1 MLGDFL
7 CNIPQSP
14 KTSFQPT
21 MNFGSCSKL
30 NLNLS
35 NQSQVSAKLVF
46 GCLKSHLV
54 NSALGQQQTV
64 QSNDDAS
71 SGKSIA
77 VNSVYFKRCLGW
89 GHRVRDYTTGAIHCW
104 FYSHY
109 GHVQRSCFRWK
120 SIVKSKWIQKKNVIV
135 SATATLE
142 PHTEAI
148 GKTQGA
154 HLDEVI
160 PPVLSLNTSQLGVGK
175 STTPIDT
182 FPASATTLSTVT
194 HSSASQQSPSM
205 VNFTMDPLPY
215 TPPSLFLEDGG
226 PHSHNRRWVFVS

>member
-1 MLGDFL
+1 MMMHLLENLLPSILCISRDALGGVIESGTTLLVPFTVGSIL
-7 CNIPQSP
+7 
-14 KTSFQPT
+14 T
-21 MNFGSCSKL
+21 MDTCSDL
-30 NLNLS
+30 AFVGNLS
-35 NQSQVSAKLVF
+35 LRVSGF
-46 GCLKSHLV
+46 R
-54 NSALGQQQTV
+54 
-64 QSNDDAS
+64 
-71 SGKSIA
+71 
-77 VNSVYFKRCLGW
+77 KRMSL
-89 GHRVRDYTTGAIHCW
+89 
-104 FYSHY
+104 
-109 GHVQRSCFRWK
+109 
-120 SIVKSKWIQKKNVIV
+120 